1 LEQLTKVH
9 DPKVS
14 LRIREIINAVY
25 ADLPK
30 LPPKRA
36 LENLRFLL
44 QFGCNSDVCD
54 NEFALEMISRKQAK
68 RHGGVVQREKI
79 TTYHLNNR

>member
-1 LEQLTKVH
+1 MTKVH

-14 LRIREIINAVY
+14 LRIREIINAIY

-79 TTYHLNNR
+79 PTYHLNNR